1 MENLRN
7 KIIAL
12 RDGLQLTVS
21 ADDNIEIIFQN
32 TIFRPILKNQNDI
45 LIEVLRNYIKKH
57 KIEFE
62 LMNVDKKLKFI
73 ELTIQKDIK
82 LRNFLKGM
90 IIGWF
95 TVEEYLEYTNNSS
108 NLNKRMMNLLINR
121 YQSQIQIIW
130 LVFCI

>member
-121 YQSQIQIIW
+121 YQSQIQII
-130 LVFCI
+130 